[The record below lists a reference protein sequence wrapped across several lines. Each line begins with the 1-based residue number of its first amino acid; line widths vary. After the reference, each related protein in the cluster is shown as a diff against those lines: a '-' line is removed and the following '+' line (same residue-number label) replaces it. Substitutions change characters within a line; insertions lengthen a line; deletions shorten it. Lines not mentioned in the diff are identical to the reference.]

1 MLCVSPESSYSA
13 ASSLGGKIKET
24 LGKIILAMSGKVSS
38 RGFIVIEGCL
48 EREVCNKLL
57 G

>member
-13 ASSLGGKIKET
+13 ASSRGGRINVLEGIST
-24 LGKIILAMSGKVSS
+24 SQFNSSLIS
-38 RGFIVIEGCL
+38 RGLIVRDGDL
-48 EREVCNKLL
+48 VDNNKLL